1 MGKFIETQGMVKHNN
16 SLPNAHFKKKWQS
29 MVNNWFNQAG
39 RKNRARRIRLEKIN
53 ICVLRPYVSCQTTK
67 YNSKKRIGRGFTLE
81 ELKMACI
88 SPSLAYRIG
97 IATDYRRKNR
107 SEESLKAN
115 VARLKDYRSRLT
127 NFSLINN
134 NNFEKKEKSYCIVKK
149 PVVSLIHNI
158 ICNTHNILKE
168 KSLKNSNHLTK
179 AMAYTTHRLVLA
191 KTRPVELN
199 KKHK

>member
-1 MGKFIETQGMVKHNN
+1 MG
-16 SLPNAHFKKKWQS
+16 HFKKKWQS

-39 RKNRARRIRLEKIN
+39 RKNRVRRIRLEKTN

-67 YNSKKRIGRGFTLE
+67 YNLKKRIGRGFTLE

-88 SPSLAYRIG
+88 SPLLAYRIG

-127 NFSLINN
+127 NLSLINN
-134 NNFEKKEKSYCIVKK
+134 NNFVKK
-149 PVVSLIHNI
+149 PVVSSIHNTT
-158 ICNTHNILKE
+158 CNTHNILKE
-168 KSLKNSNHLTK
+168 KSLKNSNYLTK
-179 AMAYTTHRLVLA
+179 ATAYTAHRLVLA
-191 KTRPVELN
+191 KTRPVEPN